1 MAADTFACISQY
13 VALATGDCD
22 VLADGVVVGRL
33 ALGHHEDRTPTH
45 GYAAKR
51 EAAMAIASTP
61 CSPLPATTW
70 ALGYNEDRTPIL
82 RPTESLAQA
91 LERSC

>member
-22 VLADGVVVGRL
+22 VLADGVVFGRL

-45 GYAAKR
+45 GYAATR
-51 EAAMAIASTP
+51 EEAGAQP
-61 CSPLPATTW
+61 RRHLFREFPL
-70 ALGYNEDRTPIL
+70 RTGHWV
-82 RPTESLAQA
+82 RPVARVPQSLKFN
-91 LERSC
+91 